1 MAAPYD
7 LRPLSLGEILDR
19 VFTLYRNHFALF
31 AGVMAIPAAVQI
43 PTNLYSFSMWG
54 KLIRLQP
61 GHPPPLDPG
70 FLAIIYLVIFPVL
83 MVALTLGLGAIAL
96 AVSDVYLGRTAT
108 IRGSYQKALRRFWR
122 LLGLLITIGLIFTG
136 IFILFVLGMTML
148 FAGLAASGVMTHA
161 GNGAKIGLVLL
172 MVVVF
177 LALLAITI
185 FMFMVFSLVIPAV
198 MLEDASVGGALRR
211 SIELTRGRRW
221 HIFLGLLLMVFVGY
235 AVILIFQGPFLL
247 AMGLFIMK
255 GAPPAWLSLATS
267 ISAACGSAISSPL
280 SMIALVLYYYDQ
292 RVRKE
297 GFDLQHM
304 IAQIEAGPQT
314 ASPGFIPS

>member
-1 MAAPYD
+1 
-7 LRPLSLGEILDR
+7 
-19 VFTLYRNHFALF
+19 
-31 AGVMAIPAAVQI
+31 
-43 PTNLYSFSMWG
+43 
-54 KLIRLQP
+54 LIRLP
-61 GHPPPLDPG
+61 SGHPPPLDPG

-136 IFILFVLGMTML
+136 IFMLFVLGMTML

-161 GNGAKIGLVLL
+161 ENGAKIGLVVL
-172 MVVVF
+172 MVAVF

-185 FMFMVFSLVIPAV
+185 FVFMVFSLVIPAV

-221 HIFLGLLLMVFVGY
+221 HIFLGLRLMVFVGY

-247 AMGLFIMK
+247 AMGLFIIK

>member
-185 FMFMVFSLVIPAV
+185 FKFMVF
-198 MLEDASVGGALRR
+198 
-211 SIELTRGRRW
+211 
-221 HIFLGLLLMVFVGY
+221 
-235 AVILIFQGPFLL
+235 
-247 AMGLFIMK
+247 
-255 GAPPAWLSLATS
+255 
-267 ISAACGSAISSPL
+267 
-280 SMIALVLYYYDQ
+280 
-292 RVRKE
+292 
-297 GFDLQHM
+297 
-304 IAQIEAGPQT
+304 
-314 ASPGFIPS
+314 